1 MMKFYLAL
9 IVCHTIV
16 FLPGILAPADLDW
29 YMPRYPVTIMQ
40 VMDWVYILDSP
51 NGNVIKEVRS

>member
-1 MMKFYLAL
+1 MKFYLAL
-9 IVCHTIV
+9 IVYHTIIL
-16 FLPGILAPADLDW
+16 LPSALAPADPDW

-40 VMDWVYILDSP
+40 VTDWMYILDSP